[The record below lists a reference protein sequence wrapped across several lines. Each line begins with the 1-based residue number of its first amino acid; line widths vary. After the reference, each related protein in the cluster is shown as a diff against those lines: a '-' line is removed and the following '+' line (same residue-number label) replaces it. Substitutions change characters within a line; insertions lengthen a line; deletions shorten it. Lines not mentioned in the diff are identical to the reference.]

1 MNKNI
6 TLKLNASI
14 LQKVKYMA
22 VEKHKSVSQW
32 VADLIAQNVVH
43 KDDYEIAKKR
53 ALKRLRKGFHLGGKP
68 LTRDEIYDRT

>member
-22 VEKHKSVSQW
+22 IEKHKSVSQW
-32 VADLIAQNVVH
+32 VADLITQNVVQ
-43 KDDYEIAKKR
+43 KEDYQAARKR
-53 ALKRLRKGFHLGGKP
+53 ALKRLHKGFHLGGKP
-68 LTRDEIYDRT
+68 LTRDEIYDRL